1 MGREPEW
8 FGADLDSPYQPGGD
22 GTGPLGS
29 QSLTRDQSTT
39 LAPGEPGVRISLVVG
54 FLLLVC
60 AATAAIIVAVTSA
73 AAERWAAHSLEVRRV
88 QSVLFSAIQDAETG
102 QRGFLLT
109 GDTEYLRP
117 YDSARQRLPALRRA
131 LRGLTADN
139 SAQQRRLADM
149 DRVIDLRMGQLEATV
164 NLGRQGRFEAAIDFV
179 KNGQGRVVMRQLRR
193 LSDDFETAEATLLAK
208 RQADVATQR
217 SLLVGVIVLALLAA
231 AVLAVA
237 IGREAREHARQ
248 LVDHNAALKNEIAQ
262 RERAE
267 AQLRQAQKMEA
278 LGQLTGG
285 VAHDFNNM
293 LAIIV
298 GNLDLLIRRL
308 SGQEKLLTFAG
319 NALSGANRAA
329 ALTKG
334 LLAFSR
340 QQPLDPKSTDVNKCV
355 ADMSELLRRS
365 LGEHIAVETVLGG
378 GLWRAFVDP
387 PQLESAI
394 LNLAV
399 NARDAMGASGLRGQR
414 GGRLTIET
422 ANAYLDRSYA
432 DAHEEVEAG
441 QFVLVAIT
449 DTGGGMTPEVMERA
463 FDPFF
468 TTKGVGEGTGLGL
481 SQVHGF
487 LKQSRGHIKLYSEL
501 GVGTTVKLYLPRDTQ
516 GGVADEPVAV
526 APVATAG
533 QAFTVLIAEDDPD
546 VRTFAIS
553 AAREL
558 GYQVVEADGAAL
570 ALERLAER
578 PEIDLLLTDV
588 IMPGVNGRQLV
599 DAALAVRPDLKVV
612 YMTGYTRNAIVHN
625 GTLDA
630 GTRLL
635 TKPFTLEQL
644 DRELRDALAE

>member
-1 MGREPEW
+1 
-8 FGADLDSPYQPGGD
+8 
-22 GTGPLGS
+22 
-29 QSLTRDQSTT
+29 
-39 LAPGEPGVRISLVVG
+39 VG

-60 AATAAIIVAVTSA
+60 AALAAIFVAATSA
-73 AAERWAAHSLEVRRV
+73 GTERWAAHSMEVRRA
-88 QSVLFSAIQDAETG
+88 QTVLFSSVQDAETG

-109 GDTEYLRP
+109 GDPDYLRP
-117 YDSARQRLPALRRA
+117 YERTRNRLPGLRRDLHA
-131 LRGLTADN
+131 LVADN
-139 SAQQRRLADM
+139 PVQQRRLIEM
-149 DRVIDLRMGQLEATV
+149 DRVIDGKMAELDRTVAMGRA
-164 NLGRQGRFEAAIDFV
+164 GRFAQAIAV
-179 KNGQGRVVMRQLRR
+179 TKTNEGRTLMRRLRQL
-193 LSDDFETAEATLLAK
+193 SQDFEDDESALLAQRQAAAASQRTLLI
-208 RQADVATQR
+208 
-217 SLLVGVIVLALLAA
+217 GVIVLALVAAGILAF
-231 AVLAVA
+231 AVT
-237 IGREAREHARQ
+237 RETRDHARQ
-248 LVDHNAALKNEIAQ
+248 LLSHNRALENEIAQ

-298 GNLDLLIRRL
+298 GNLDMLIRRL
-308 SGQEKLLTFAG
+308 SGQEKLLSLAE

-340 QQPLDPKSTDVNKCV
+340 QQPLDPKPTDVNKCV
-355 ADMSELLRRS
+355 SDMSELLRRS
-365 LGEHIAVETVLGG
+365 LGEHVAVETVLSG

-399 NARDAMGASGLRGQR
+399 NARDAMVETGKP

-422 ANAYLDRSYA
+422 SNAFLDKAYA
-432 DAHEEVEAG
+432 DAHAEVVSG

-449 DTGGGMTPEVMERA
+449 DTGGGMTADVMERA

-468 TTKGVGEGTGLGL
+468 TTKRLGEGTGLGL

-516 GGVADEPVAV
+516 GAAAEETLAPRPIVAV
-526 APVATAG
+526 TG
-533 QAFTVLIAEDDPD
+533 QHTVLIAEDDPG
-546 VRTFAIS
+546 VRGFAVS

-558 GYQVVEADGAAL
+558 GYQVIEADGAAV
-570 ALERLAER
+570 ALERLGQR
-578 PEIDLLLTDV
+578 PDIDLLLTDV
-588 IMPGVNGRQLV
+588 VMPGSNGRQLV
-599 DAALAVRPDLKVV
+599 DAALAQRPDLKVV

-644 DRELRDALAE
+644 ERELRDALAE

>member
-1 MGREPEW
+1 M
-8 FGADLDSPYQPGGD
+8 A
-22 GTGPLGS
+22 
-29 QSLTRDQSTT
+29 RDQPTT
-39 LAPGEPGVRISLVVG
+39 VAPRGPGVRISLVVG

-60 AATAAIIVAVTSA
+60 AAVAAIVVAVTSA
-73 AAERWAAHSLEVRRV
+73 GAERWAAHSLEVRRLQAV
-88 QSVLFSAIQDAETG
+88 AFSALQDTETA
-102 QRGFLLT
+102 QRGYLLT
-109 GDTEYLRP
+109 GDPDYLRP
-117 YDSARQRLPALRRA
+117 YTEAHDRLPVLRRELHA
-131 LRGLTADN
+131 SVADN
-139 SAQQRRLADM
+139 PAQNRRLIALDQAIDIKLAELDRTVALARVGHADLAIARLKTNQGRAMM
-149 DRVIDLRMGQLEATV
+149 DRV
-164 NLGRQGRFEAAIDFV
+164 
-179 KNGQGRVVMRQLRR
+179 RV
-193 LSDDFETAEATLLAK
+193 LSAGFETAEANLSVE
-208 RQADVATQR
+208 RQAAVATQR
-217 SLLVGVIVLALLAA
+217 ALLIGVIVLALVAA
-231 AVLAVA
+231 AVLAFAVS
-237 IGREAREHARQ
+237 RESRDHARE
-248 LVDHNAALKNEIAQ
+248 LIEHNAALKSEIAQ

-298 GNLDLLIRRL
+298 GNLDMLIRRL
-308 SGQEKLLTFAG
+308 SGQEKLLSLAE

-355 ADMSELLRRS
+355 SDMSELLRRA

-378 GLWRAFVDP
+378 GLWRGFVDP

-399 NARDAMGASGLRGQR
+399 NARDAMNENGK

-422 ANAYLDRSYA
+422 SNAFLDRAYA
-432 DAHEEVEAG
+432 DTHEEVEPG

-468 TTKGVGEGTGLGL
+468 TTKRLGEGTGLGL

-516 GGVADEPVAV
+516 GVAADEPVAPRPIV
-526 APVATAG
+526 AHG
-533 QAFTVLIAEDDPD
+533 EAFTVLIAEDDPG
-546 VRTFAIS
+546 VRTFAVS
-553 AAREL
+553 AAREV
-558 GYQVVEADGAAL
+558 GYKVIEADGAAV
-570 ALERLAER
+570 ALERLGQR
-578 PEIDLLLTDV
+578 PEINLLLTDV
-588 IMPGVNGRQLV
+588 VMPGSNGRQLV
-599 DAALAVRPDLKVV
+599 DAALALRPDLKVV

-630 GTRLL
+630 GARLL

-644 DRELRDALAE
+644 DRELRDALAG

>member
-1 MGREPEW
+1 M
-8 FGADLDSPYQPGGD
+8 PG
-22 GTGPLGS
+22 
-29 QSLTRDQSTT
+29 
-39 LAPGEPGVRISLVVG
+39 PGVRVSLVVG

-60 AATAAIIVAVTSA
+60 AAFAAIVVAVTSA
-73 AAERWAAHSLEVRRV
+73 GAERWAAHSLEVRRV
-88 QSVLFSAIQDAETG
+88 QAVMFSALQDTETA
-102 QRGFLLT
+102 QRGYLLT
-109 GDTEYLRP
+109 GDPGYLRP
-117 YDSARQRLPALRRA
+117 YDQAHARLPGLRRDLHA
-131 LRGLTADN
+131 LVADN
-139 SAQQRRLADM
+139 ADQQARLAKLDQAIDTKLAELDRTVAQARAGRTDLAVARLKTNQGRAMM
-149 DRVIDLRMGQLEATV
+149 DRV
-164 NLGRQGRFEAAIDFV
+164 
-179 KNGQGRVVMRQLRR
+179 RV
-193 LSDDFETAEATLLAK
+193 LSQDFEQAEASLLAERQAGVVTQRTLLI
-208 RQADVATQR
+208 
-217 SLLVGVIVLALLAA
+217 GVIVLALFAA
-231 AVLAVA
+231 ALLGFAVLQELR
-237 IGREAREHARQ
+237 GHARELGER
-248 LVDHNAALKNEIAQ
+248 NRALENEIAQ

-298 GNLDLLIRRL
+298 GNLDMLIRRL
-308 SGQEKLLTFAG
+308 AGQEKLLNLAE

-340 QQPLDPKSTDVNKCV
+340 QQPLDPKPTDVNKCV
-355 ADMSELLRRS
+355 GDMSELLRRA

-399 NARDAMGASGLRGQR
+399 NARDAMTETGKT
-414 GGRLTIET
+414 GRLTIET
-422 ANAYLDRSYA
+422 SNAFLDRAYA
-432 DAHEEVEAG
+432 DSHSEVEPG

-468 TTKGVGEGTGLGL
+468 TTKRLGEGTGLGL

-501 GVGTTVKLYLPRDTQ
+501 GVGTTVKLYLPRDTH
-516 GGVADEPVAV
+516 GAVADEPVA
-526 APVATAG
+526 PRPIATVG
-533 QAFTVLIAEDDPD
+533 GPFTVLIAEDDPG
-546 VRTFAIS
+546 VRVFAVS

-558 GYQVVEADGAAL
+558 GYQVIEADGAAV
-570 ALERLAER
+570 ALERLGQR
-578 PEIDLLLTDV
+578 PEINLLLTDV
-588 IMPGVNGRQLV
+588 VMPGSNGRQLV
-599 DAALAVRPDLKVV
+599 DAALVLRPDLKVV

-644 DRELRDALAE
+644 DRELRDALMEAAE

>member
-1 MGREPEW
+1 V
-8 FGADLDSPYQPGGD
+8 
-22 GTGPLGS
+22 
-29 QSLTRDQSTT
+29 RDQSNK
-39 LAPGEPGVRISLVVG
+39 AAMSGSGVRISLVVG

-60 AATAAIIVAVTSA
+60 AAFAAIIVAVTSA
-73 AAERWAAHSLEVRRV
+73 GAERWAAHSLEVRRV
-88 QSVLFSAIQDAETG
+88 QAVTFSALQDAETA
-102 QRGFLLT
+102 QRGYLLT
-109 GDTEYLRP
+109 GDPNYLQP
-117 YDSARQRLPALRRA
+117 YNEAHDRLPALRTQLHA
-131 LRGLTADN
+131 LVNDN
-139 SAQQRRLADM
+139 PAQQTRLEKLDEAIDIKLTELDRTVAQARAGRADLAIARLKTNQGKAMM
-149 DRVIDLRMGQLEATV
+149 DRV
-164 NLGRQGRFEAAIDFV
+164 
-179 KNGQGRVVMRQLRR
+179 RV
-193 LSDDFETAEATLLAK
+193 LSADFERAEAGLLTE
-208 RQADVATQR
+208 RQAGVATQR
-217 SLLVGVIVLALLAA
+217 MLLIGVIVLALLAA

-237 IGREAREHARQ
+237 VLRELRGHARELSQ
-248 LVDHNAALKNEIAQ
+248 HNRALENEIAQ

-298 GNLDLLIRRL
+298 GNLDMLIRRL
-308 SGQEKLLTFAG
+308 SGQEKLLNLAE

-340 QQPLDPKSTDVNKCV
+340 QQPLDPKPTDVNKCV
-355 ADMSELLRRS
+355 ADMSELLRRA

-399 NARDAMGASGLRGQR
+399 NARDAMSGKGEGRS
-414 GGRLTIET
+414 GRLTIET
-422 ANAYLDRSYA
+422 SNAFLDRAYA
-432 DAHEEVEAG
+432 DSHAEVEVG

-468 TTKGVGEGTGLGL
+468 TTKRLGEGTGLGL

-516 GGVADEPVAV
+516 GIVAEEPITPRPIAAV
-526 APVATAG
+526 GGP
-533 QAFTVLIAEDDPD
+533 FTLLIAEDDPG
-546 VRTFAIS
+546 VRVFAVS

-558 GYQVVEADGAAL
+558 GYQVIEADGAAV
-570 ALERLAER
+570 ALERLGQR
-578 PEIDLLLTDV
+578 PEINLLLTDV
-588 IMPGVNGRQLV
+588 VMPGSNGRQLV
-599 DAALAVRPDLKVV
+599 DAAMVLRPDLKVV

-644 DRELRDALAE
+644 DRELRDALAEAAE

>member
-1 MGREPEW
+1 LP
-8 FGADLDSPYQPGGD
+8 ADQ
-22 GTGPLGS
+22 
-29 QSLTRDQSTT
+29 LTN
-39 LAPGEPGVRISLVVG
+39 LAPRGPGVRVSLVVG

-60 AATAAIIVAVTSA
+60 AATAAIVVAVTGA
-73 AAERWAAHSLEVRRV
+73 AAERWAAHSLEVRRLQAV
-88 QSVLFSAIQDAETG
+88 TFSALQDAETA
-102 QRGFLLT
+102 QRGYLLT
-109 GDTEYLRP
+109 GDPDYLRP
-117 YDSARQRLPALRRA
+117 YEDTHDRLPALRRA
-131 LRGLTADN
+131 LHAAVADN
-139 SAQQRRLADM
+139 PEQEKRLVALDQAIDVKLAELDRTVAQARSGQAEVAIARLKTNQGRAMM
-149 DRVIDLRMGQLEATV
+149 DRVRA
-164 NLGRQGRFEAAIDFV
+164 
-179 KNGQGRVVMRQLRR
+179 
-193 LSDDFETAEATLLAK
+193 LSHAFETAEAGLLEQ
-208 RQADVATQR
+208 RQATVATQR
-217 SLLVGVIVLALLAA
+217 SLLIGVIVLALVGA
-231 AVLAVA
+231 AVLAFAVV
-237 IGREAREHARQ
+237 REARDHARE
-248 LVDHNAALKNEIAQ
+248 LTEHNAALKREIAQ

-298 GNLDLLIRRL
+298 GNLDMLIRRL
-308 SGQEKLLTFAG
+308 SGQEKLLSLAE

-355 ADMSELLRRS
+355 SDMSELLRRS

-378 GLWRAFVDP
+378 GLWRGFVDP

-399 NARDAMGASGLRGQR
+399 NARDAMTEGGKAD
-414 GGRLTIET
+414 GRLTIET
-422 ANAYLDRSYA
+422 SNAFLDRAYA
-432 DAHEEVEAG
+432 DGHEEVEPG

-449 DTGGGMTPEVMERA
+449 DTGGGMTPEVMQRA

-468 TTKGVGEGTGLGL
+468 TTKRLGEGTGLGL

-501 GVGTTVKLYLPRDTQ
+501 GVGTTVKLYLPRDIQ
-516 GGVADEPVAV
+516 GIAVEEPIAPRPIVADGE
-526 APVATAG
+526 
-533 QAFTVLIAEDDPD
+533 AFTVLIAEDDPG
-546 VRTFAIS
+546 VRTFAVS

-558 GYQVVEADGAAL
+558 GYHVIEADGAAL
-570 ALERLAER
+570 ALERLSQR

-588 IMPGVNGRQLV
+588 VMPGSNGRQLV
-599 DAALAVRPDLKVV
+599 DAALVLRPDLKVI

-625 GTLDA
+625 GVLDA

-644 DRELRDALAE
+644 DRELRDALRA

>member
-1 MGREPEW
+1 LAR
-8 FGADLDSPYQPGGD
+8 DLSTSPARHG
-22 GTGPLGS
+22 
-29 QSLTRDQSTT
+29 
-39 LAPGEPGVRISLVVG
+39 PGVRLSLVVG
-54 FLLLVC
+54 FLLLLC
-60 AATAAIIVAVTSA
+60 AAGAAIVVAVTSA
-73 AAERWAAHSLEVRRV
+73 GAERWASHSLEVRRV
-88 QSVLFSAIQDAETG
+88 QAVTFSALQDAETA
-102 QRGFLLT
+102 QRGYLLT
-109 GDTEYLRP
+109 HDPAYLQP
-117 YDSARQRLPALRRA
+117 YEEAHDRLPALKSQLQA
-131 LRGLTADN
+131 LVADN
-139 SAQQRRLADM
+139 PTQRRRVADLTQAM
-149 DRVIDLRMGQLEATV
+149 DSKMSELDLTVAMAREGRFDDAIARLRTNQGKARMDHVRVLSHG
-164 NLGRQGRFEAAIDFV
+164 FEAA
-179 KNGQGRVVMRQLRR
+179 
-193 LSDDFETAEATLLAK
+193 EADLLAR
-208 RQADVATQR
+208 RQTTVGTQR
-217 SLLVGVIVLALLAA
+217 SLLIGVIVLALAA
-231 AVLAVA
+231 AALLAFAVA
-237 IGREAREHARQ
+237 RETRDHARA
-248 LVDHNAALKNEIAQ
+248 LTGHNRALENEIAQ

-298 GNLDLLIRRL
+298 GNLDMLIRRL
-308 SGQEKLLTFAG
+308 SGQEKLLSLAE

-340 QQPLDPKSTDVNKCV
+340 QQPLAPKPTDVNKCV
-355 ADMSELLRRS
+355 AEMSELLRRA
-365 LGEHIAVETVLGG
+365 LGEHIAVETVLAG

-399 NARDAMGASGLRGQR
+399 NARDAMSEAKLG

-422 ANAYLDRSYA
+422 SNAFLDKTYA

-449 DTGGGMTPEVMERA
+449 DTGGGMTSEVMERA

-468 TTKGVGEGTGLGL
+468 TTKRLGEGTGLGL

-501 GVGTTVKLYLPRDTQ
+501 GVGTTVKLYLPRDTL
-516 GGVADEPVAV
+516 GVAFEEPVAPRQIM
-526 APVATAG
+526 ANG
-533 QAFTVLIAEDDPD
+533 GAFTVLIAEDDPG
-546 VRTFAIS
+546 VRSFTVS

-558 GYQVVEADGAAL
+558 GYKVIEADGATV
-570 ALERLAER
+570 ALERLGQR
-578 PEIDLLLTDV
+578 PEISILLTDV
-588 IMPGVNGRQLV
+588 IMPGSNGRQLA
-599 DAALAVRPDLKVV
+599 DAALALRPDLKVI

-644 DRELRDALAE
+644 DRELRDALSGA

>member
-1 MGREPEW
+1 LLR
-8 FGADLDSPYQPGGD
+8 GAIPRIKPCFDGSRLFPGEYRV
-22 GTGPLGS
+22 LV
-29 QSLTRDQSTT
+29 RDQPTK
-39 LAPGEPGVRISLVVG
+39 AVAARPGVRVGLMVG

-60 AATAAIIVAVTSA
+60 AAFAAIVVAITSA
-73 AAERWAAHSLEVRRV
+73 GAERWAAHSLEVRRA
-88 QSVLFSAIQDAETG
+88 QAVLFSAVQDAETG

-109 GDTEYLRP
+109 GDPDYLRP
-117 YDSARQRLPALRRA
+117 YDRTRQRLPGLRRDLRA
-131 LRGLTADN
+131 LVADN
-139 SAQQRRLADM
+139 PAQKRRLADL
-149 DRVIDLRMGQLEATV
+149 DQVIGLRMAQLDRTVSLGQS
-164 NLGRQGRFEAAIDFV
+164 GRIDVAVALIKTGEGRLVMRRLRGLSEDFEAA
-179 KNGQGRVVMRQLRR
+179 
-193 LSDDFETAEATLLAK
+193 EAALLIQ
-208 RQADVATQR
+208 RQAAAAVQR
-217 SLLVGVIVLALLAA
+217 SLLIGVIVLALVAA
-231 AVLAVA
+231 AVLGFAVA
-237 IGREAREHARQ
+237 REARDHARQ
-248 LVDHNAALKNEIAQ
+248 LLGQNLALESEIAQ

-298 GNLDLLIRRL
+298 GNLDMLIRRL
-308 SGQEKLLTFAG
+308 SGQEKLLNLAE

-340 QQPLDPKSTDVNKCV
+340 QQPLDPKPTDVNKCV

-365 LGEHIAVETVLGG
+365 LGEHVAVETVLGG
-378 GLWRAFVDP
+378 GLWRAFVDA

-399 NARDAMGASGLRGQR
+399 NARDAMAATGKTQGGKV

-422 ANAYLDRSYA
+422 SNAFLDKTYA
-432 DAHEEVEAG
+432 DAHEEVESG

-468 TTKGVGEGTGLGL
+468 TTKGLGEGTGLGL

-501 GVGTTVKLYLPRDTQ
+501 GVGTTVKLYLPRDTR
-516 GGVADEPVAV
+516 GAAAEEPVVPRPIAAV
-526 APVATAG
+526 GGPY
-533 QAFTVLIAEDDPD
+533 TVLIAEDDPG
-546 VRTFAIS
+546 VRTFAVS
-553 AAREL
+553 AARDL
-558 GYQVVEADGAAL
+558 GYVVIEADGAAM
-570 ALERLAER
+570 ALERLAQR
-578 PEIDLLLTDV
+578 PEITLLLTDV
-588 IMPGVNGRQLV
+588 VMPGATGRQLA
-599 DAALAVRPDLKVV
+599 DAAIVLRPDLKVI

-625 GTLDA
+625 GALDA

>member
-1 MGREPEW
+1 
-8 FGADLDSPYQPGGD
+8 L
-22 GTGPLGS
+22 
-29 QSLTRDQSTT
+29 
-39 LAPGEPGVRISLVVG
+39 
-54 FLLLVC
+54 
-60 AATAAIIVAVTSA
+60 
-73 AAERWAAHSLEVRRV
+73 
-88 QSVLFSAIQDAETG
+88 
-102 QRGFLLT
+102 
-109 GDTEYLRP
+109 
-117 YDSARQRLPALRRA
+117 
-131 LRGLTADN
+131 
-139 SAQQRRLADM
+139 M
-149 DRVIDLRMGQLEATV
+149 DRVRVLSRDFEAVEAGLLAERQATV
-164 NLGRQGRFEAAIDFV
+164 TTQR
-179 KNGQGRVVMRQLRR
+179 
-193 LSDDFETAEATLLAK
+193 TLLI
-208 RQADVATQR
+208 
-217 SLLVGVIVLALLAA
+217 GVIVMALAAVILLAH
-231 AVLAVA
+231 AVL
-237 IGREAREHARQ
+237 RETRDHARA
-248 LVDHNAALKNEIAQ
+248 LIDHNLALKNEIAQ

-298 GNLDLLIRRL
+298 GNLDMLIRRL
-308 SGQEKLLTFAG
+308 SGQEKLLSLAE

-340 QQPLDPKSTDVNKCV
+340 QQPLDPKPTDVNKCV

-399 NARDAMGASGLRGQR
+399 NARDAMTENGKP

-422 ANAYLDRSYA
+422 SNAFLDKAYA
-432 DAHEEVEAG
+432 DAHAEVEFG

-449 DTGGGMTPEVMERA
+449 DTGGGMTAEVMERA

-468 TTKGVGEGTGLGL
+468 TTKRLGEGTGLGL

-516 GGVADEPVAV
+516 GVTLEEPVAARPI
-526 APVATAG
+526 APVG
-533 QAFTVLIAEDDPD
+533 GPYTVLIAEDDPG
-546 VRTFAIS
+546 VRSFAVS

-558 GYQVVEADGAAL
+558 GYKVIEADGAAV
-570 ALERLAER
+570 ALERLGQR
-578 PEIDLLLTDV
+578 PEIDILLTDV
-588 IMPGVNGRQLV
+588 VMPGSNGRQLV
-599 DAALAVRPDLKVV
+599 DAALTVRSDLKVV

>member
-1 MGREPEW
+1 MR
-8 FGADLDSPYQPGGD
+8 
-22 GTGPLGS
+22 
-29 QSLTRDQSTT
+29 
-39 LAPGEPGVRISLVVG
+39 VSLVVG

-60 AATAAIIVAVTSA
+60 AAVAAIIVAVTSA
-73 AAERWAAHSLEVRRV
+73 GAERWAAHSLEVRRLQAV
-88 QSVLFSAIQDAETG
+88 TFSALQDAETA
-102 QRGFLLT
+102 QRGYLLT
-109 GDTEYLRP
+109 QDPAYLEP
-117 YDSARQRLPALRRA
+117 YNHAHERLPVLRRELHA
-131 LRGLTADN
+131 AVADN
-139 SAQQRRLADM
+139 MAQQRRLTALDQAIDTKLAELDRTVAQARAGRADLAIARLKTNQGKAMM
-149 DRVIDLRMGQLEATV
+149 DRVRA
-164 NLGRQGRFEAAIDFV
+164 
-179 KNGQGRVVMRQLRR
+179 
-193 LSDDFETAEATLLAK
+193 LSRDFETAEARLLAQ
-208 RQADVATQR
+208 RQADAAVQR
-217 SLLVGVIVLALLAA
+217 SLLIGVIVLALVAA
-231 AVLAVA
+231 AVLAYAVF
-237 IGREAREHARQ
+237 REARDHARE
-248 LVDHNAALKNEIAQ
+248 LMDHNRALENEIAQ

-298 GNLDLLIRRL
+298 GNLDMLIRRL
-308 SGQEKLLTFAG
+308 SGQEKLLGLAE

-340 QQPLDPKSTDVNKCV
+340 QQPLDPKPTDVNKCV
-355 ADMSELLRRS
+355 ADMSELLRRA
-365 LGEHIAVETVLGG
+365 LGEHIAVETVLAG

-399 NARDAMGASGLRGQR
+399 NARDAMSENGRS
-414 GGRLTIET
+414 GRLTIET
-422 ANAYLDRSYA
+422 SNAFLDKAYA
-432 DAHEEVEAG
+432 DAHDEVVAG

-449 DTGGGMTPEVMERA
+449 DTGGGMTPDVMERA

-468 TTKGVGEGTGLGL
+468 TTKRLGEGTGLGL

-516 GGVADEPVAV
+516 GLTVEEPIAPRPLVANGE
-526 APVATAG
+526 
-533 QAFTVLIAEDDPD
+533 AFTVLIAEDDPG
-546 VRTFAIS
+546 VRTFTVS

-558 GYQVVEADGAAL
+558 GYKVIEADGAAV
-570 ALERLAER
+570 ALERLNQR
-578 PEIDLLLTDV
+578 PEINILLTDV
-588 IMPGVNGRQLV
+588 VMPGSNGRQLV
-599 DAALAVRPDLKVV
+599 DAALLLRPDLKII

-644 DRELRDALAE
+644 DRELRDALTGE

>member
-1 MGREPEW
+1 LAR
-8 FGADLDSPYQPGGD
+8 DLPTNAATS
-22 GTGPLGS
+22 
-29 QSLTRDQSTT
+29 
-39 LAPGEPGVRISLVVG
+39 APGTRATLIIG

-60 AATAAIIVAVTSA
+60 AALAAVVVAFTSA
-73 AAERWAAHSLEVRRV
+73 GAERLSAHSLEVRRA
-88 QSVLFSAIQDAETG
+88 QTVLFSSVQDAETG
-102 QRGFLLT
+102 QRGYLLT
-109 GDTEYLRP
+109 DDPEYLRP
-117 YDSARQRLPALRRA
+117 YDRARQTLPGLEAQ
-131 LRGLTADN
+131 LRGMVADN
-139 SAQQRRLADM
+139 PEQRRRLADLTLTI
-149 DRVIDLRMGQLEATV
+149 DRKMAELERTRALFQAGDRDAALALVKSNHGRDLMR
-164 NLGRQGRFEAAIDFV
+164 RI
-179 KNGQGRVVMRQLRR
+179 RV
-193 LSDDFETAEATLLAK
+193 LSQDFETAEVKLQDARRA
-208 RQADVATQR
+208 AASGQR
-217 SLLVGVIVLALLAA
+217 NLLVGVILLALLAA
-231 AVLAVA
+231 GVLAWTVS
-237 IGREAREHARQ
+237 RETRAHARQ
-248 LVDHNAALKNEIAQ
+248 LIAQNDLLAREIVQ

-298 GNLDLLIRRL
+298 GNLDMLIRRL
-308 SGQEKLLTFAG
+308 AGQEKLLSLAE

-340 QQPLDPKSTDVNKCV
+340 QQPLDPRPADINKCV
-355 ADMSELLRRS
+355 GDMSELLRRS

-378 GLWRAFVDP
+378 GLWRAFVDV

-399 NARDAMGASGLRGQR
+399 NARDAMTAGSEDGVG

-422 ANAYLDRSYA
+422 SNAFLDKAYA
-432 DAHEEVEAG
+432 DTHAEVIPG

-449 DTGGGMTPEVMERA
+449 DTGGGMTAEVMERA

-468 TTKGVGEGTGLGL
+468 TTKGLGEGTGLGL

-501 GVGTTVKLYLPRDTQ
+501 GVGTTVKLYLPRDTT
-516 GGVADEPVAV
+516 GLVMAETPAV
-526 APVATAG
+526 RAVTPIDG
-533 QAFTVLIAEDDPD
+533 RFTVLIAEDDPG
-546 VRTFAIS
+546 VRVFAVS

-558 GYQVVEADGAAL
+558 GYTVIEADSAAV
-570 ALERLAER
+570 ALERLAR
-578 PEIDLLLTDV
+578 NPEITVLLTDV
-588 IMPGVNGRQLV
+588 VMPVTTGRQLV
-599 DAALAVRPDLKVV
+599 DAALVVRPDLKVI

>member
-1 MGREPEW
+1 MV
-8 FGADLDSPYQPGGD
+8 
-22 GTGPLGS
+22 
-29 QSLTRDQSTT
+29 RDQSDKAAT
-39 LAPGEPGVRISLVVG
+39 PGSGVRVSLVVG

-60 AATAAIIVAVTSA
+60 AAFAAIIVAITSA
-73 AAERWAAHSLEVRRV
+73 GAERWAAHSLEVRRV
-88 QSVLFSAIQDAETG
+88 QAVTFSALQDAETA
-102 QRGFLLT
+102 QRGYLLT
-109 GDTEYLRP
+109 GDPDYLRP
-117 YDSARQRLPALRRA
+117 YTEAHDRLPGLKAQLHALV
-131 LRGLTADN
+131 ADN
-139 SAQQRRLADM
+139 SEQQARVAKLDQAIDIKLAELDRTVAQARAGHADLAIARLKTNQGRAMM
-149 DRVIDLRMGQLEATV
+149 DRVRG
-164 NLGRQGRFEAAIDFV
+164 
-179 KNGQGRVVMRQLRR
+179 
-193 LSDDFETAEATLLAK
+193 LSQDFEHAEAGLLTE
-208 RQADVATQR
+208 RQAGVATQR
-217 SLLVGVIVLALLAA
+217 MVLIGVIVLALVAA
-231 AVLAVA
+231 ALLAFAVLQELR
-237 IGREAREHARQ
+237 GHARELAGR
-248 LVDHNAALKNEIAQ
+248 NRALENEIAQ

-298 GNLDLLIRRL
+298 GNLDMLIRRL
-308 SGQEKLLTFAG
+308 SGQEKLLNLAE

-340 QQPLDPKSTDVNKCV
+340 QQPLDPKPTDVNKCV
-355 ADMSELLRRS
+355 GDMSELLRRA

-378 GLWRAFVDP
+378 GLWRAFVDT

-399 NARDAMGASGLRGQR
+399 NARDAMSANAEGGGRF
-414 GGRLTIET
+414 GRLTIET
-422 ANAYLDRSYA
+422 SNAFLDRAYA
-432 DAHEEVEAG
+432 DSHAEVEPG

-468 TTKGVGEGTGLGL
+468 TTKRLGEGTGLGL

-516 GGVADEPVAV
+516 GVVAEEPVAPRPIAAV
-526 APVATAG
+526 GGP
-533 QAFTVLIAEDDPD
+533 FTVLIAEDDPG
-546 VRTFAIS
+546 VRVFAVS

-558 GYQVVEADGAAL
+558 GYQVIEADGAAV
-570 ALERLAER
+570 ALERLGQR
-578 PEIDLLLTDV
+578 PEISLLLTDV
-588 IMPGVNGRQLV
+588 VMPGSNGRQLV
-599 DAALAVRPDLKVV
+599 DAALVLRPDLKVV

-644 DRELRDALAE
+644 DRELRDALAEAAE

>member
-1 MGREPEW
+1 
-8 FGADLDSPYQPGGD
+8 
-22 GTGPLGS
+22 
-29 QSLTRDQSTT
+29 
-39 LAPGEPGVRISLVVG
+39 
-54 FLLLVC
+54 
-60 AATAAIIVAVTSA
+60 VT
-73 AAERWAAHSLEVRRV
+73 
-88 QSVLFSAIQDAETG
+88 FSALQDAETA
-102 QRGFLLT
+102 QRGYLLT
-109 GDTEYLRP
+109 ADPAYLQP
-117 YDSARQRLPALRRA
+117 YNEAHDRLPILKDQ
-131 LRGLTADN
+131 LRGLVADN
-139 SAQQRRLADM
+139 AAQRRRVADLTQAIDMKMAELDLTVAMAREGRADAAIARLKTNVGRAQM
-149 DRVIDLRMGQLEATV
+149 DRVRA
-164 NLGRQGRFEAAIDFV
+164 
-179 KNGQGRVVMRQLRR
+179 
-193 LSDDFETAEATLLAK
+193 LSRTFETAEANLLAE
-208 RQADVATQR
+208 RQAVVATQR
-217 SLLVGVIVLALLAA
+217 SVLIGVIVLALLAA
-231 AVLAVA
+231 AVLAFA
-237 IGREAREHARQ
+237 IVRDSRDHARE
-248 LVDHNAALKNEIAQ
+248 LLSHNRALENAIAQ

-298 GNLDLLIRRL
+298 GNLDMLIRRL
-308 SGQEKLLTFAG
+308 SGQEKLLSLAE

-340 QQPLDPKSTDVNKCV
+340 QQPLDPKPTDVNKCV
-355 ADMSELLRRS
+355 ADMSELLRRA
-365 LGEHIAVETVLGG
+365 LGENIAVETVLAG
-378 GLWRAFVDP
+378 GLWRAFVDT

-399 NARDAMGASGLRGQR
+399 NARDAMGQASGAS
-414 GGRLTIET
+414 GRLTIET
-422 ANAYLDRSYA
+422 SNAFLDKAYA
-432 DAHEEVEAG
+432 DAHDEVVAG

-468 TTKGVGEGTGLGL
+468 TTKRLGEGTGLGL

-516 GGVADEPVAV
+516 GLAIEEPVAPRPIV
-526 APVATAG
+526 ASG
-533 QAFTVLIAEDDPD
+533 EAFTVLIAEDDPG
-546 VRTFAIS
+546 VRSFTVS

-558 GYQVVEADGAAL
+558 GYKVIEADGAAV
-570 ALERLAER
+570 ALERLGQR
-578 PEIDLLLTDV
+578 PEITILLTDV
-588 IMPGVNGRQLV
+588 VMPGSNGRQLV
-599 DAALAVRPDLKVV
+599 DAALLVRPDLKVI

-644 DRELRDALAE
+644 DRELRDALSGE

>member
-1 MGREPEW
+1 M
-8 FGADLDSPYQPGGD
+8 ADSQP
-22 GTGPLGS
+22 TIAAVSGPR
-29 QSLTRDQSTT
+29 TR
-39 LAPGEPGVRISLVVG
+39 
-54 FLLLVC
+54 
-60 AATAAIIVAVTSA
+60 AAIILGFALLVLAALMAIVVAQTSA
-73 AAERWAAHSLEVRRV
+73 SAERWASHSLEVRRA
-88 QSVLFSAIQDAETG
+88 QAVLFSAVQDAETG
-102 QRGFLLT
+102 QRGYLLT
-109 GDTEYLRP
+109 QDPAYLAPFDRAVELLP
-117 YDSARQRLPALRRA
+117 GLEADLKRQV
-131 LRGLTADN
+131 ADN
-139 SAQQRRLADM
+139 PGQQNRVAELNAAADRKM
-149 DRVIDLRMGQLEATV
+149 AELRMTV
-164 NLGRQGRFEAAIDFV
+164 SWAKAGRGADSIARL
-179 KNGQGRVVMRQLRR
+179 KTGQGRLMMQRVRAVSHAIEVEEMRLQGR
-193 LSDDFETAEATLLAK
+193 
-208 RQADVATQR
+208 RQAAAQMQR
-217 SLLVGVIVLALLAA
+217 NLLIGVIVLALLAA
-231 AVLAVA
+231 ALLSWIVD
-237 IGREAREHARQ
+237 RETKDHARQ
-248 LVDHNAALKNEIAQ
+248 LIDQNTVLANAIGG

-298 GNLDLLIRRL
+298 GNLDMLIRRL
-308 SGQEKLLTFAG
+308 GGQEKLVSLAE

-340 QQPLDPKSTDVNKCV
+340 QQPLDPKPTDVNKCV
-355 ADMSELLRRS
+355 GDMSELLRRS

-378 GLWRAFVDP
+378 GLWRAFVDT

-399 NARDAMGASGLRGQR
+399 NARDAMSSQGLG

-422 ANAYLDRSYA
+422 SNAFLDKAYA
-432 DAHEEVEAG
+432 DSHGEVVAG

-449 DTGGGMTPEVMERA
+449 DTGGGMSPEVMERA

-468 TTKGVGEGTGLGL
+468 TTKGLGEGTGLGL

-487 LKQSRGHIKLYSEL
+487 LKQSRGHIKLYSEQ
-501 GVGTTVKLYLPRDTQ
+501 GVGTTVKLYLPRDVS
-516 GGVADEPVAV
+516 GLSPPEPVQIR
-526 APVATAG
+526 ATAPIQG
-533 QAFTVLIAEDDPD
+533 QYTVLIAEDDPG
-546 VRTFAIS
+546 VRVFAVS

-558 GYQVVEADGAAL
+558 GYTVIEADSAAV
-570 ALERLAER
+570 ALERLAR
-578 PEIDLLLTDV
+578 NPEINALLTDV
-588 IMPGVNGRQLV
+588 VMPVTTGRQLV
-599 DAALAVRPDLKVV
+599 DAALVMRPDLKVI

-644 DRELRDALAE
+644 DRELREALEAE